1 MIRAKKCARTVSSRS
16 RRRFRCTSHTRIVP
30 GSGARM
36 RTPMACCASFS
47 PRGRGSISSRD
58 NTSSRCRR
66 CSTTGPAKS
75 WAGIAQP
82 MRFANC
88 CARTLN
94 AHRPFLCSRRI
105 LMGAFNELKAD
116 ALCPRCGKLAT
127 FIVQFKY
134 GNTSQFHYHVAE
146 SLKWGGNDIG
156 RKEAKRVVVEG
167 IGGPC
172 PNCGVEFIDF
182 NILVEENRIVTF
194 RPIGTKRVSSSPEGF
209 IVLDE

>member
-1 MIRAKKCARTVSSRS
+1 VRGSDDRFSYLVAGPVTALPGRARRGGPACPPRRGQPRRVAPTKKL
-16 RRRFRCTSHTRIVP
+16 P
-30 GSGARM
+30 GSHAA
-36 RTPMACCASFS
+36 P
-47 PRGRGSISSRD
+47 
-58 NTSSRCRR
+58 
-66 CSTTGPAKS
+66 PAPAPQGNS
-75 WAGIAQP
+75 V
-82 MRFANC
+82 
-88 CARTLN
+88 
-94 AHRPFLCSRRI
+94 RPFLCSRRI

-134 GNTSQFHYHVAE
+134 GNTRQFQYHIGE